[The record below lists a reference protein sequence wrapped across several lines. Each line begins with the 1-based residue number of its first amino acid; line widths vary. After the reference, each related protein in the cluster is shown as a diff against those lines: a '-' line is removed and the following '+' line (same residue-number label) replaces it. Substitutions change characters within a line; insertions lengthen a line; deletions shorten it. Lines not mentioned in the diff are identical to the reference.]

1 MEWLD
6 DIATG
11 TWRAADIS
19 LGPSECQYFFLSVVR
34 ARLTFLLRISSSYV
48 YIGVPSSFTG
58 GVSVTRRDLA

>member
-19 LGPSECQYFFLSVVR
+19 LPSQWQYFFLSVVR